1 MFPAHLSDLAKQCD
15 APYGYRQPV
24 VSNARHYSSDANMD
38 EDDSTLYSGATTPTR
53 GTFTPSTTAAGSIA
67 GDCVDAFDA
76 PDTSFGPLHPCPS
89 CTCRPSTV
97 FGDADGPFESEQL
110 RGVISDAASTIADAE
125 VAISRKPQLIG
136 ARTEEDEEYVQAQKE
151 VIADAKEEM
160 LTAYYQLKNDD
171 VKYRKYIDGSMSTVK
186 KWTAGSA
193 KQSELVFLMMKGHG
207 LPRDLQSA
215 NSIAREWPKEM
226 PLLSKRFRL
235 ASLRSD
241 PSGSSLRT

>member
-1 MFPAHLSDLAKQCD
+1 MFPAHLSDLPKQPNSFSWD
-15 APYGYRQPV
+15 RQPTP
-24 VSNARHYSSDANMD
+24 STAGHYGADE
-38 EDDSTLYSGATTPTR
+38 EDDSALYSGTTTPTR
-53 GTFTPSTTAAGSIA
+53 GAFTPSTTAAGSIA
-67 GDCVDAFDA
+67 GDFGDAFDA
-76 PDTSFGPLHPCPS
+76 SDVSFGPLHPCPS

-97 FGDADGPFESEQL
+97 FSDADGPFDSEQL

-160 LTAYYQLKNDD
+160 LTAYYQLKDDD
-171 VKYRKYIDGSMSTVK
+171 VKYRKYINGSMSTVK
-186 KWTAGSA
+186 EWATSSA
-193 KQSELVFLMMKGHG
+193 KQSELVSLMTQGHG
-207 LPRDLQSA
+207 LPPDLQSA
-215 NSIAREWPKEM
+215 NSIARKRPKEM